1 MGTAEARMACCSEG
15 DRCPMH
21 TSHSDDSTAV
31 SQVEADRCCAAS
43 ERRDSAPSA
52 SAFVPAIVQG
62 VVATPVPFA
71 APELRPH
78 RDAWR
83 TLVPISATAVPKH
96 LLLSVFLI

>member
-1 MGTAEARMACCSEG
+1 MACCSEG

-31 SQVEADRCCAAS
+31 SQAEADSCCAAS
-43 ERRDSAPSA
+43 EGRDSAPSA
-52 SAFVPAIVQG
+52 SAFVLAIVQG
-62 VVATPVPFA
+62 VVATPVPFVV
-71 APELRPH
+71 PELTRH

-83 TLVPISATAVPKH
+83 TFVPISATPVPKH